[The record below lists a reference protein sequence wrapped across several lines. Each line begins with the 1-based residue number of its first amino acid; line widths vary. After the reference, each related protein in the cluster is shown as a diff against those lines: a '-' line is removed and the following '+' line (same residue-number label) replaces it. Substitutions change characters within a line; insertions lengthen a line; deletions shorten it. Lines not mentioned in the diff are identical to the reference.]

1 MSMLKRALSMP
12 ARGRGDN
19 GTLVSLVDGN
29 ATLMTQGT
37 VNVSNGQGR
46 GTVKIMTMKEDYSW
60 RPSIK
65 RVSELNNV
73 DHHEIIR
80 SKASVRSMGRSQS
93 FAPRNNGVMRERE
106 TSRKSSVSKSSAVE
120 LLLRPEGVEEDRQP
134 KEEPSWVD
142 TIREES
148 VSGGRVYE
156 SDNRYLVENSSVTK
170 MGIPNIPDDAFVSV
184 HPANEDKNTTS
195 SSIKKRLPA
204 MMGMRRHPSSGR
216 SLHSSI
222 SSAASSRVSSTRSTR
237 SQRSRRSQGSMGA
250 AMKKDYSR
258 RPSIKQGSE
267 LNNIGHQEPIN
278 EIIRID
284 SSVRRMGRNNR
295 VLRARETSRKSSVSK
310 SSAVELLLRPK
321 RVEEDRQPEE
331 EPSWID
337 TIRDVSVSGGR
348 AYESYNRYLVEN
360 SSVTKMGIP
369 NIPDDAFVPVHPA
382 DDDKN
387 ATIASIKKRLPEMMG
402 MRRHPSSGRSVHSS
416 ISSAASSRVSST
428 RSTRSRR
435 TRRSQGSMVTA
446 MKKDYSRRPSIK
458 RVSELNNT
466 GPQTPINEIIRS
478 DSSVRSMGRSQ
489 SFAPRNN
496 KVLRARETSQKSSV
510 SKSSAVE
517 LLLRPKGVEEDRQ
530 PEEEPSWIDTI
541 GEESFSVGRAYESDN
556 RYLVENSSVT
566 KMGIPNIPDDAFVS
580 VHPADDD
587 KNTTSASIKK
597 RLPEIMGM
605 RRHPSSGRSV
615 HSSISSAASSRVSST
630 HSHSPRRQMS
640 RRSQASMSSRSR
652 RSSSSRSVRSVK
664 KSFRRRR
671 PSSSIRPMDTLAEAP
686 EDDQGQ
692 VPITVEFVKK
702 SGFGETSK
710 AEKEPVSFFSS
721 VASCIQRITC
731 NPDEICSHIYDEQV
745 EAGLVGV
752 SRSYD
757 DETAAYTSDP
767 S

>member
-1 MSMLKRALSMP
+1 
-12 ARGRGDN
+12 
-19 GTLVSLVDGN
+19 
-29 ATLMTQGT
+29 
-37 VNVSNGQGR
+37 
-46 GTVKIMTMKEDYSW
+46 
-60 RPSIK
+60 
-65 RVSELNNV
+65 
-73 DHHEIIR
+73 
-80 SKASVRSMGRSQS
+80 
-93 FAPRNNGVMRERE
+93 
-106 TSRKSSVSKSSAVE
+106 
-120 LLLRPEGVEEDRQP
+120 
-134 KEEPSWVD
+134 
-142 TIREES
+142 
-148 VSGGRVYE
+148 
-156 SDNRYLVENSSVTK
+156 
-170 MGIPNIPDDAFVSV
+170 
-184 HPANEDKNTTS
+184 
-195 SSIKKRLPA
+195 
-204 MMGMRRHPSSGR
+204 
-216 SLHSSI
+216 
-222 SSAASSRVSSTRSTR
+222 
-237 SQRSRRSQGSMGA
+237 MGA

-517 LLLRPKGVEEDRQ
+517 LLLRPKRVEEDRQ
-530 PEEEPSWIDTI
+530 PVEEPSWIDTI
-541 GEESFSVGRAYESDN
+541 GEESVSVGRAYESDN

-580 VHPADDD
+580 VHPA
-587 KNTTSASIKK
+587 
-597 RLPEIMGM
+597 
-605 RRHPSSGRSV
+605 
-615 HSSISSAASSRVSST
+615 SRVSST